1 MPLIRD
7 ISADRLPA
15 LITSTIR
22 GPQLLTVVRRRIE
35 NSIGIIDIFAGPGGL
50 GEGFSS
56 FEPNAGYRPFRIG
69 VSAEMEQS
77 AHATL
82 RLRAF
87 YRLLREREGNMPKQ
101 YLAYL
106 QAAAAGKA
114 LPPESHFAD
123 GPLRTLWEEAAQ
135 EALNLKLGEPEH
147 NSALYER
154 INEVRQRH
162 ERLVLIGGPPCQ
174 AYSVVGRARQ
184 RNVKGFRTRGDH
196 RHFLYREYLEILS
209 RFTPDVFIMENVKGI
224 LSSTVG
230 GRNMFASI
238 REDLMDPGQALGKA
252 SSASVASHRYVLLPI
267 HLESGSSR
275 CPERA
280 AGDPKE
286 FVIRCENHGVPQ
298 ARHRVIIMG
307 VRADHADR
315 ALGVAGLHIPDVHPR
330 LTDALSGLPTLR
342 SGLSRRAD
350 VPNEWASAMERQKK
364 RVSSAL
370 SRGSTSL
377 RNRILSIPVDPALPR
392 GSITYAA
399 EPTGFAAQLW
409 HRDQQVVVNHE
420 TRGHMESDLGRY
432 LFCASYAMEHGR
444 CLPLTEFPE
453 VLKPEHANTDSG
465 DFADRFR
472 VQLPN
477 RPSSTITSHLSKDGH
492 AFIHW
497 DASQCRSLT
506 VREAARL
513 QTFSDDYLFLGNRTQ
528 QFVQVGNAVPP
539 IIARQIA
546 KVVWSILD

>member
-1 MPLIRD
+1 M
-7 ISADRLPA
+7 SA
-15 LITSTIR
+15 
-22 GPQLLTVVRRRIE
+22 VRSRKQDT
-35 NSIGIIDIFAGPGGL
+35 IGIIDIFAGPGGL

-56 FEPNAGYRPFRIG
+56 FEPKAEYRPFRIG

-87 YRLLREREGNMPKQ
+87 YRLLCEREGSMPKQ

-106 QAAAAGKA
+106 QAAAAGTA
-114 LPPESHFAD
+114 QPPQIYFSE
-123 GPLRTLWEEAAQ
+123 GPLRPLWEEAAA
-135 EALNLKLGEPEH
+135 EALNLTLGEPEH
-147 NSALYER
+147 NTALYER
-154 INEVRQRH
+154 IAEVRQH
-162 ERLVLIGGPPCQ
+162 HDRLVLIGGPPCQ
-174 AYSVVGRARQ
+174 AYSLVGRARQ
-184 RNVKGFRTRGDH
+184 RNVTGFRTKGDH

-238 REDLMDPGQALGKA
+238 REDLMHPRRALGKA
-252 SSASVASHRYVLLPI
+252 SPVSEVADRYVLLPI
-267 HLESGSSR
+267 HIDSESTR

-280 AGDPKE
+280 ASNPKE

-315 ALGVAGLHIPDVHPR
+315 ALGVAGLFRPDMQPT
-330 LTDALSGLPTLR
+330 LKQALSGLPRVR

-350 VPNEWASAMERQKK
+350 APHEWASAMERQKK
-364 RVSSAL
+364 RVSSAV
-370 SRGSTSL
+370 SRGATSL
-377 RNRILSIPVDPALPR
+377 RNRISSIQVDPTLPR
-392 GSITYAA
+392 WSTSYDAVPA
-399 EPTGFAAQLW
+399 GFAAQLW
-409 HRDQQVVVNHE
+409 HRDQKVVINHE
-420 TRGHMESDLGRY
+420 TRGHMETDLGRY

-444 CLPLTEFPE
+444 CLPLTEFPTG
-453 VLKPEHANTDSG
+453 LKPKHANTDSG

-472 VQLPN
+472 VQMPD
-477 RPSSTITSHLSKDGH
+477 RPSSTVTSHLSKDGH

-513 QTFSDDYLFLGNRTQ
+513 QTFGDDYLFLGNRTQ

-539 IIARQIA
+539 LIARQIA
-546 KVVWSILD
+546 KVVWSILE